1 MGLATFRGGVHTY
14 EGKNLSEHC
23 EIRPLEFDGEYVF
36 PMSQGIGAPSK
47 PIVAKGDYV
56 LAGQKIAEPGGF
68 VSAVVNSSVSG
79 TVKAVEP
86 RLTTMGTKTMS
97 VVIES
102 DGKYETVSTLIA
114 PGKDFYDA
122 FGTYDGQDVVLYLN
136 GKEVARSHKPGKM
149 THPNDPIVQAFC
161 LGSDIA
167 QDGGG
172 SGFFAGK
179 IVRARVYT
187 WALTAEQI
195 ARLH

>member
-23 EIRPLEFDGEYVF
+23 AIQPLEFDGEFVF

-68 VSAVVNSSVSG
+68 ISAVVNSSVSG

-102 DGKYETVSTLIA
+102 DGKYETVEGIGQERDYTKLSKDEIRSIVKEAGIVGMGGAGFPTHVKLAPKSDDAIEYVIA
-114 PGKDFYDA
+114 
-122 FGTYDGQDVVLYLN
+122 N
-136 GKEVARSHKPGKM
+136 
-149 THPNDPIVQAFC
+149 
-161 LGSDIA
+161 
-167 QDGGG
+167 
-172 SGFFAGK
+172 
-179 IVRARVYT
+179 
-187 WALTAEQI
+187 
-195 ARLH
+195 